1 MAQSGPKIQAAQ
13 AANPSFKP
21 GDQQYNYFWKLFD
34 FRGGRTFKDVHED
47 HPYCK
52 DPISSMDQ
60 RMLLFHLGD
69 SYFFL
74 NELMK
79 TQAITKYEN

>member
-1 MAQSGPKIQAAQ
+1 MAQSGPTIQAAKP
-13 AANPSFKP
+13 ANPSFNP
-21 GDQQYNYFWKLFD
+21 GDRQYNYFWKLFD
-34 FRGGRTFKDVHED
+34 FTNGRTFKNVHED
-47 HPYCK
+47 HPYVK
-52 DPISSMDQ
+52 DPVKSMDQ

-79 TQAITKYEN
+79 T